1 MFSLCFKGI
10 FISRVSENGPAA
22 RAGVKIGDKLLE
34 VKILFRSLARVN
46 IKFICFLKKSKNLK
60 ALNFKIVIFF

>member
-22 RAGVKIGDKLLE
+22 RAGVKVGDKLLE
-34 VKILFRSLARVN
+34 VKILLKMLARVN
-46 IKFICFLKKSKNLK
+46 IKFIFSLKK
-60 ALNFKIVIFF
+60 F